1 MFFLM
6 EYSRQN
12 YGKKDRQIRQQTEK
26 PKKRSDALL
35 FFSTIM
41 FFLYLFFYNFVG
53 GYNSDGIWQGSPKIE
68 GQYEVKKQLKV
79 SDRFIEKT
87 LEMAKS
93 YR

>member
-1 MFFLM
+1 M
-6 EYSRQN
+6 EKRIDK
-12 YGKKDRQIRQQTEK
+12 YGSGRINQ
-26 PKKRSDALL
+26 KRDQMRY